1 MKKIVLLFS
10 SLSVL
15 LTISA
20 CDRFLDEKSD
30 SLLAI
35 PQTLEDNQAILDR
48 TYVLGLNA
56 TSNEIS
62 ADDIYVSESAF
73 NTMPNEPEKRLHLWQ
88 PDYVSL
94 ASGND
99 WENSYAKINIF
110 NTVLFSLDH
119 YKIPNAD
126 NVRGQA
132 LVFRA
137 SIYLEAAQIWC
148 LAYDP
153 ATADQDLGLPLRLD
167 PDMNIPSVRSSLKQT
182 YNQILSDLHS
192 GVQLLPQQQIASSR
206 PSKVTAL
213 GYLARA
219 YLFMGD
225 YENALKYG
233 LQALAVNKQLMNFN
247 SLNANASYPIP
258 NMNVEV
264 LLPTG
269 TAYSPFL
276 TVTNAK
282 IPQEIYQSYEAN
294 DLRKS
299 IFFRINTDGTFLFRG
314 NYSGSSTRKNPIAI
328 DELYLTVAESYAR
341 LNKPS
346 EAISWLNSLLVT
358 RWKTGTYIPLT
369 INNAAD
375 ALVKIQSERRKELIF
390 RGLRW
395 ADIKRYNKKGAGIG
409 LTRTLNGIIYTL
421 PPNDLRFAIAIP
433 EDIIKMT
440 GIPQNPR

>member
-1 MKKIVLLFS
+1 MKKTVLIFS
-10 SLSVL
+10 SLYVWM
-15 LTISA
+15 TVIS
-20 CDRFLDEKSD
+20 CSRFLEEKSD

-62 ADDIYVSESAF
+62 ADDLYITESAF
-73 NTMPNEPEKRLHLWQ
+73 NTMPNESEKRLHLWQ

-94 ASGND
+94 ESGND

-110 NTVLFSLDH
+110 NTVLFNLEH
-119 YKIPNAD
+119 HGIPNAE

-137 SIYLEAAQIWC
+137 SIFLEAAQIWC

-153 ATADQDLGLPLRLD
+153 ATADFDLGLPLRID
-167 PDMNIPSVRSSLKQT
+167 PDMNIPSVRSTLKQT
-182 YNQILSDLHS
+182 YSQILSDLHAAA
-192 GVQLLPQQQIASSR
+192 QLLPQTQIASSR
-206 PSKVTAL
+206 PSKATAL
-213 GYLARA
+213 GYLART

-225 YENALKYG
+225 YQNALKYG
-233 LQALAVNKQLMNFN
+233 LQALDINKQLMNFN
-247 SLNANASYPIP
+247 TLNAGAAYPIP
-258 NMNVEV
+258 NMNIEV

-282 IPQEIYQSYEAN
+282 IPPEIYQSYEAD

-299 IFFRINTDGTFLFRG
+299 IFFRINTDGTYLFRG
-314 NYSGSSTRKNPIAI
+314 NYSGSSTRKNPLAV

-346 EAISWLNSLLVT
+346 EAVLWLNSLLVT
-358 RWKTGTYIPLT
+358 RWKAGTYIPIA

-375 ALVKIQSERRKELIF
+375 ALIKIQNERRKELLF

-395 ADIKRYNKKGAGIG
+395 SDIKRYNKKGGGIS
-409 LTRTLNGIIYTL
+409 LTRNFNGKTYTL
-421 PPNDLRFAIAIP
+421 PANDLRFAIAIP
-433 EDIIKMT
+433 EDVIQMT
-440 GIPQNPR
+440 GMPQNPR